1 LHGDASQV
9 NAFARAE
16 PDSNGYTADTGMH
29 QTVAAAARHAA
40 RPWVGPVARVG
51 LATKGIVYLI
61 IGGLALT
68 AATGS
73 GGRVADNKRAVHV
86 IAAQP
91 HGDLLLLAVAIGFG
105 AYAVWRALSAAID
118 LEGRR
123 GARGIAIRIG
133 YALSAAV
140 YGGLA
145 LMAAQLA
152 AGEHPDHPEP
162 RTWVARVLA
171 EPYGNAL
178 VMVAG
183 LGFCVYALFHV
194 WRALRGRFE
203 DDLDLSHTT
212 PGRRALA
219 LWLGRIGTAAR
230 GVVFAIIGYHLVLAG
245 RESQP
250 GETRDVAGA
259 LSTLA
264 ARPHGHALLGVIAAG
279 LFLYGAFVVIQARV
293 ARIPGARS

>member
-9 NAFARAE
+9 NAVRAE
-16 PDSNGYTADTGMH
+16 PHSTGYTADTGMH
-29 QTVAAAARHAA
+29 QTVATAARQAA

-51 LATKGIVYLI
+51 LATKGVVYLI
-61 IGGLALT
+61 VGGLALT

-86 IAAQP
+86 LAAQP
-91 HGDLLLLAVAIGFG
+91 HGDLFLLAVAIGFG
-105 AYAVWRALSAAID
+105 AYALWRALSAALD
-118 LEGRR
+118 LQGRR
-123 GARGIAIRIG
+123 GGRGIAIRIG
-133 YALSAAV
+133 YAVSAAV

-145 LMAAQLA
+145 VMAAQLA
-152 AGEHPDHPEP
+152 AGEQPDQPEP

-171 EPYGNAL
+171 GPYGNAL
-178 VMVAG
+178 VVLAG
-183 LGFCVYALFHV
+183 LGFSVYALFHL
-194 WRALRGRFE
+194 WSALRGRFE
-203 DDLDLSHTT
+203 DDLDLAHTT
-212 PGRRALA
+212 AGRRAIA
-219 LWLGRIGTAAR
+219 LWAGRIGTAAR

-245 RESQP
+245 RDAQP

-259 LSTLA
+259 LHTLA
-264 ARPHGHALLGVIAAG
+264 ARPHGHPLLGVIAAG